1 MPVCFRHCN
10 HPYYTLVLSFASL
23 LPHEAVLTCC
33 LCLSLCFTPAPVQS
47 CVELLLCQLAAVQ
60 DTAFELNGSQGE
72 PFELEEHL
80 LPHEA
85 PDDHAMSCN

>member
-1 MPVCFRHCN
+1 M
-10 HPYYTLVLSFASL
+10 LSFASL
-23 LPHEAVLTCC
+23 LPHEGSLTPC

-85 PDDHAMSCN
+85 PDDHAMSCS